1 MGAGQSKPDESTK
14 HVFASDTPIQFS
26 QELIDALEAS
36 SETNSTR
43 AKTLELHIAQRVA
56 SELEKLKKHESSVLE
71 EARKKILESSDEKSD
86 SGSEGSKG
94 SLLSIPSISPSDLL
108 ESKEDKT
115 KKNVTS
121 TKVQEEIEKLR
132 QTLDSRKVLKEVPG
146 EVEAA
151 RQDVISCL
159 RVKDRQPLDCWKEV
173 EIFKRAVRRMEE
185 SYVASML

>member
-151 RQDVISCL
+151 
-159 RVKDRQPLDCWKEV
+159 
-173 EIFKRAVRRMEE
+173 
-185 SYVASML
+185 